1 MTDSTAQ
8 RLNMVESQVRP
19 SDVTDRRI
27 IRAMLSVPR
36 EEFVPAALASTA
48 YMDVDVPV
56 EAAQAP
62 GVGRC
67 LLAPRVLAKLI
78 QAAGIEA
85 NMKVLDVGCATGYST
100 AIIAALAKDVV
111 GLECSA
117 GLVATAKKALGQL
130 GLGNVQVVQ
139 GPLEAGLASEGP
151 FDAIV
156 VNGAIAITPAA
167 LLEQLKD
174 GGRLVGIAAE
184 GYFGQACVWRRSGK
198 QMDRQV
204 VFDAGAH
211 PLPGFAAKA
220 EFVF

>member
-1 MTDSTAQ
+1 MTDSKAQ

-27 IRAMLSVPR
+27 IRAMSNVPR
-36 EEFVPAALASTA
+36 EVFVPAALASTA
-48 YMDVDVPV
+48 YTDVDVPV
-56 EAAQAP
+56 EPAQAP
-62 GVGRC
+62 AAGRY

-78 QAAGIEA
+78 QAANLEA
-85 NMKVLDVGCATGYST
+85 DMKVLDVGCATGYST
-100 AIIAALAKDVV
+100 AILAAIAKDVT

-117 GLVATAKKALGQL
+117 GLVASAQKALGGL
-130 GLGNVQVVQ
+130 GLSNARVVQ
-139 GPLEAGLASEGP
+139 GPLEAGLAGQGA
-151 FDAIV
+151 FDVILL
-156 VNGAIAITPAA
+156 NGAVAVTPSA

-174 GGRLVGIAAE
+174 GGRMVGISAE
-184 GYFGQACVWRRSGK
+184 GYFGQACVWRRVGK
-198 QMDRQV
+198 QVDRQV

>member
-1 MTDSTAQ
+1 MTDTSAQ

-27 IRAMLSVPR
+27 IRAMLNVPR
-36 EEFVPAALASTA
+36 EIFVPAALASTA

-56 EAAQAP
+56 ETAP
-62 GVGRC
+62 ATGAGRS

-100 AIIAALAKDVV
+100 AIIAALARDVT
-111 GLECSA
+111 GLESSA
-117 GLVATAKKALGQL
+117 SLVASAQKALAQL
-130 GLGNVQVVQ
+130 AIGNARVVQ
-139 GPLEAGLASEGP
+139 GPLEAGLPAQGP
-151 FDAIV
+151 FDAILL
-156 VNGAIAITPAA
+156 NGAIAVAPSV
-167 LLEQLKD
+167 LLDQLAD
-174 GGRLVGIAAE
+174 GGRLVGVFAE
-184 GYFGQACVWRRSGK
+184 GYFGQACVWRRIGK
-198 QMDRQV
+198 QIDRQV

-211 PLPGFAAKA
+211 ALPGFAAKA